1 MASRTALF
9 YRKNK
14 KARDKKKAY
23 DTEYESTPER
33 IKYRSALNTARKKRK
48 LKGNPNDLSHTSD
61 GKLVLESKRRNRARN
76 GAGNNK
82 TLK

>member
-1 MASRTALF
+1 MASKTALY

-33 IKYRSALNTARKKRK
+33 IRYRSELNKARRKRR
-48 LKGNPNDLSHTSD
+48 LKGNPNDLSHTDD
-61 GKLVLESKRRNRARN
+61 GRLVLESKRRNRARN

-82 TLK
+82 KLK